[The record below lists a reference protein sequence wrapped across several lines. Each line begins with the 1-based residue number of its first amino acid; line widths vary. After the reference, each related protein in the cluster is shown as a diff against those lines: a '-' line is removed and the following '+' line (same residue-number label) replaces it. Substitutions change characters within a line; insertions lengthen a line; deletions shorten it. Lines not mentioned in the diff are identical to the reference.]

1 MRRPLSVRLQLVLIG
16 AGLALAACANLGG
29 PPPANTENID
39 AIQQGLLGDVPL
51 PKGSRIDNDQSLMLG
66 GGTGWAGRIVIQA
79 PGGTTETFNYF
90 RDQYPPLG
98 WATVSAVKA
107 KTSIL
112 VFAKADRTVT
122 VEIADNPKTSANSN
136 VVVTVAPRSTVAP
149 PAPKK

>member
-1 MRRPLSVRLQLVLIG
+1 MNRPSLLAAVLS
-16 AGLALAACANLGG
+16 AGLVTACANMAGT
-29 PPPANTENID
+29 PPANTENID

-79 PGGTTETFNYF
+79 PSGVTETFNFF
-90 RDQYPPLG
+90 RDQYPPLA

-122 VEIADNPKTSANSN
+122 VEISENPKATSTSL
-136 VVVTVAPRSTVAP
+136 VVLTVAPRSTVAP
-149 PAPKK
+149 APAVPAKK